1 MSSPNLDL
9 AAIGNGTIAALLDR
23 FGRISWC
30 CWPRIDGDPIFSSL
44 INGDEPQ
51 AGFFDVVL
59 DGMVSASRRYVENTA
74 IVETL
79 LETEHG
85 AKLRI
90 TDFAP
95 RFKLYDRIYRP
106 SMLVRRIEPLSGT
119 CRITVRLRP
128 HFKWGALQPALVR
141 GSNHMRFAG
150 EDFAVRATT
159 DLPIVYVAEERPFVL
174 SRAATV
180 VLGPDEPFAA
190 GLVETTRSF
199 EEKTREYW
207 FEWVRYLSIPYE
219 WQDAV
224 IRAAISL
231 KLCAYEE
238 TGGIVAALTTSIPEA
253 PHSIRNWDYRHCW
266 LRDSYFTVR
275 ALNLLGATRTMEDY
289 IRYLTTVIASDPS
302 GRLAPVYSI
311 VPGAPLD
318 EGFAEAL
325 AGYRGMGPVRVGNQA
340 AVQVQNDGYGHVV
353 LAAAQMFFDQRL
365 PNRGDQA
372 LFHLLEGVGARAVD
386 FAFEPDAGLWE
397 LRGKRRIH
405 TFSAVMSWAACDRLA
420 RIARVL
426 DLADRASFWKEQAN
440 AIRTRVLSFAWD
452 DKMGSFVDADE
463 AGQLDASLLLLA
475 ELGFVRPDDPRYVAT
490 VERIGRD
497 LKRNG
502 YLMRYANEDDFGLPE
517 TSFTICSF
525 WYAGALDL
533 IGRRGEAREMFESL
547 LARRNGAGLLSEDI
561 DNQTLELWGN
571 VPQTYS
577 MVGLIDTAMRLSKT
591 WEEAFWRGS

>member
-1 MSSPNLDL
+1 MNADLDL
-9 AAIGNGTIAALLDR
+9 AAIGNSTIAALIDR
-23 FGRISWC
+23 NGRIAWC

-44 INGDEPQ
+44 IGGEEPQ
-51 AGFFDVVL
+51 AGYFDVLL
-59 DGMVSASRRYVENTA
+59 DGMEVKATRRYAENTA
-74 IVETL
+74 IIETV
-79 LETEHG
+79 LENESG

-106 SMLVRRIEPLSGT
+106 AMLVRRIEPLAGT

-128 HFKWGALQPALVR
+128 HFGWGATPATLVR
-141 GSNHMRFAG
+141 GSNHMRFSG
-150 EDFAVRATT
+150 GDVTVRATT

-174 SRAATV
+174 SRSATL
-180 VLGPDEPFAA
+180 VLGPDEPFANSIVDTA
-190 GLVETTRSF
+190 RSF

-207 FEWVRYLSIPYE
+207 YEWVRYLSIPYE

-253 PHSIRNWDYRHCW
+253 PGSIRNWDYRHCW

-311 VPGAPLD
+311 VPGTPLE

-325 AGYRGMGPVRVGNQA
+325 GGYRGMGPVRVGNQA
-340 AVQVQNDGYGHVV
+340 AEQIQNDGYGHVV

-365 PNRGDQA
+365 PNRGDRA
-372 LFHLLEGVGARAVD
+372 LFHLLEGVGARAVE

-397 LRGKRRIH
+397 LRGKRRVH
-405 TFSAVMSWAACDRLA
+405 TFSAVMSWAAADRLA

-426 DLADRASFWKEQAN
+426 DLPDRVAFWKNHADS
-440 AIRTRVLSFAWD
+440 IRARVLAFAWD
-452 DKMGSFVDADE
+452 GKLGSFVDADE
-463 AGQLDASLLLLA
+463 GGQLDASLLLLA
-475 ELGFVRPDDPRYVAT
+475 ELGFVHPDDPRFVAT
-490 VERIGRD
+490 VEAIGRD

-525 WYAGALDL
+525 WYAGALDM
-533 IGRRGEAREMFESL
+533 IGRRAEAREMFESL

-561 DNQTLELWGN
+561 DNRTLELWGN

>member
-1 MSSPNLDL
+1 MTNLNF
-9 AAIGNGTIAALLDR
+9 AAIGNGTIAALVDPN
-23 FGRISWC
+23 GRLAWC
-30 CWPRIDGDPIFSSL
+30 CWPRIDGDPIFSAML
-44 INGDEPQ
+44 GGTEPE
-51 AGFFDVVL
+51 AGFFDVLL
-59 DGMVSASRRYVENTA
+59 DGQVKATRRYQRNTA
-74 IVETL
+74 IIETI
-79 LETEHG
+79 LENADG

-106 SMLVRRIEPLSGT
+106 AMLVRRIEPIAGT
-119 CRITVRLRP
+119 CRVTVRLRP
-128 HFKWGALQPALVR
+128 HLNWGEQRPAAVR

-150 EDFAVRATT
+150 EDFTVRATT
-159 DLPIVYVAEERPFVL
+159 DLPIVYVMEERPFVL
-174 SRAATV
+174 SKAATL
-180 VLGPDEPFAA
+180 VLGPDEPFASSLA
-190 GLVETTRSF
+190 ETAQGF
-199 EEKTREYW
+199 EEKTRDYW
-207 FEWVRYLSIPYE
+207 WEWVRYLSIPFE

-238 TGGIVAALTTSIPEA
+238 TGGIVAALTTSVPEA

-289 IRYLTTVIASDPS
+289 IRYLTTVIASEPS

-311 VPGAPLD
+311 VPGTPLEERFAP
-318 EGFAEAL
+318 AL
-325 AGYRGMGPVRVGNQA
+325 AGFSGMGPVRVGNQA
-340 AVQVQNDGYGHVV
+340 AEQVQNDGYGHVV
-353 LAAAQMFFDQRL
+353 LAAAQMFFDERL
-365 PNRGDQA
+365 PNKGDRA
-372 LFHLLEGVGARAVD
+372 LFELLEGVGAKAVE

-397 LRGKRRIH
+397 LRGKRRVH

-426 DLADRASFWKEQAN
+426 QLPERAQFWLDRRNE
-440 AIRTRVLSFAWD
+440 IRARILSFAWSEQHN
-452 DKMGSFVDADE
+452 SFVDAEQD
-463 AGQLDASLLLLA
+463 GQLDASLLLLA

-490 VERIGRD
+490 VEAIGRE
-497 LKRNG
+497 LMRNG
-502 YLMRYANEDDFGLPE
+502 YLMRYAGEDDFGLPE

-533 IGRRGEAREMFESL
+533 IGRRDEARELFNNL
-547 LARRNGAGLLSEDI
+547 LARRNEAGLLSEDI

-571 VPQTYS
+571 IPQTYS
-577 MVGLIDTAMRLSKT
+577 MVGLIDMAMRLSKT

>member
-1 MSSPNLDL
+1 MSADLNL
-9 AAIGNGTIAALLDR
+9 AAIGNGTIAALIDGS
-23 FGRISWC
+23 GRISWC
-30 CWPRIDGDPIFSSL
+30 CWPRIDGDPIFSAL
-44 INGDEPQ
+44 IGGDEPE

-59 DGMVSASRRYVENTA
+59 DGQVKATRRYVENTA
-74 IVETL
+74 IIETV
-79 LETEHG
+79 LENDQG

-106 SMLVRRIEPLSGT
+106 SMLVRRIEPLSGM
-119 CRITVRLRP
+119 CRVTVRLRP
-128 HFKWGALQPALVR
+128 HFKWGATRPAPVR

-150 EDFAVRATT
+150 EDFALRATT
-159 DLPIVYVAEERPFVL
+159 DLPIVYIAEERPFVL
-174 SRAATV
+174 SRSATV
-180 VLGPDEPFAA
+180 VLGPDEPFAS
-190 GLVETTRSF
+190 GLIETTRGF

-207 FEWVRYLSIPYE
+207 YEWVRFLSIPYE

-224 IRAAISL
+224 IRSAISL

-253 PHSIRNWDYRHCW
+253 SGSIRNWDYRHCW

-275 ALNLLGATRTMEDY
+275 ALNQLGATRTMEDY

-311 VPGAPLD
+311 VPGTPLD

-340 AVQVQNDGYGHVV
+340 AMQVQNDGYGHVV
-353 LAAAQMFFDQRL
+353 LAAAQMFFDHRL
-365 PNRGDQA
+365 PNRGDLA
-372 LFHLLEGVGARAVD
+372 LFQLLEGVGARAVD

-397 LRGKRRIH
+397 LRGRRRIH
-405 TFSAVMSWAACDRLA
+405 TFSAVMGWAACDRLA
-420 RIARVL
+420 RIARRL
-426 DLADRASFWKEQAN
+426 GLAERGAFWKEQAN
-440 AIRTRVLSFAWD
+440 TIRARVLSFAWD
-452 DKMGSFVDADE
+452 EKMGSFVDADRE
-463 AGQLDASLLLLA
+463 GQLDASLLLLA

-490 VERIGRD
+490 VDRIGRD

-502 YLMRYANEDDFGLPE
+502 YLMRYAGEDDFGLPE

-533 IGRRGEAREMFESL
+533 IGRRDEAREMFESL
-547 LARRNGAGLLSEDI
+547 LARRNDAGLLSEDI

-571 VPQTYS
+571 IPQTYS

>member
-1 MSSPNLDL
+1 MSADLDL
-9 AAIGNGTIAALLDR
+9 AAIGNGTIAALIDR
-23 FGRISWC
+23 SGRLAWC

-44 INGDEPQ
+44 LGGEEPSS
-51 AGFFDVVL
+51 GFFDIEV
-59 DGMVSASRRYVENTA
+59 DGATHISRRYVENTA
-74 IVETL
+74 IIETIVEDAR
-79 LETEHG
+79 G
-85 AKLRI
+85 GKLRI

-106 SMLVRRIEPLSGT
+106 AMLARRIEPLGGT

-128 HFKWGALQPALVR
+128 HFDWGRQKPTPVR
-141 GSNHMRFAG
+141 GSNHIRFSG
-150 EDFAVRATT
+150 GDVTIRATT
-159 DLPIVYVAEERPFVL
+159 DLPIVYLMEERPFVL
-174 SRAATV
+174 SKAATI

-190 GLVETTRSF
+190 GLSETARSF
-199 EEKTREYW
+199 EEKTRDYW
-207 FEWVRYLSIPYE
+207 YEWVRYLSVPFE

-238 TGGIVAALTTSIPEA
+238 TGGIVAALTTSVPEA

-275 ALNLLGATRTMEDY
+275 ALNQLGATRTMEDF
-289 IRYLTTVIASDPS
+289 IRYLTTVIASEPS

-311 VPGAPLD
+311 VPGTTLE
-318 EGFAEAL
+318 EGFAEGL

-340 AVQVQNDGYGHVV
+340 AEQVQNDGYGHVV
-353 LAAAQMFFDQRL
+353 LAAAQMFFDRRL
-365 PNRGDQA
+365 PNRGDEA
-372 LFHLLEGVGARAVD
+372 LFRLLEGVGTRAVEH
-386 FAFEPDAGLWE
+386 AFEPDAGLWE
-397 LRGKRRIH
+397 LRGKRRVH
-405 TFSAVMSWAACDRLA
+405 TYSAAMSWAACDRLA

-426 DLADRASFWKEQAN
+426 GLSDRAQFWAENAN
-440 AIRTRVLSFAWD
+440 TIRARILEFAWNEE
-452 DKMGSFVDADE
+452 MGSFVDADE
-463 AGQLDASLLLLA
+463 NGQLDASLLLLA

-490 VERIGRD
+490 VDAVGRE

-502 YLMRYANEDDFGLPE
+502 YLMRYAGEDDFGVPE

-525 WYAGALDL
+525 WYAGALDM
-533 IGRRGEAREMFESL
+533 IGRRDEARAMFESL
-547 LARRNGAGLLSEDI
+547 LARRNSAGLLSEDI
-561 DNQTLELWGN
+561 DNRTLELWGN
-571 VPQTYS
+571 IPQTYS

>member
-1 MSSPNLDL
+1 MSSFLDL
-9 AAIGNGTIAALLDR
+9 AAIGNGTIAALIDGN
-23 FGRISWC
+23 GRIAWC

-44 INGDEPQ
+44 LGGTEPE
-51 AGFFDVVL
+51 AGFFDVRL
-59 DGMVSASRRYVENTA
+59 DGQVKATRRYQRNTA
-74 IVETL
+74 IIETI
-79 LETEHG
+79 LESADG

-106 SMLVRRIEPLSGT
+106 AMLVRRIEPIGGT
-119 CRITVRLRP
+119 CRVTVRLRP
-128 HFKWGALQPALVR
+128 HSGWGQNRPTPVR
-141 GSNHMRFAG
+141 GSNHMRFSG
-150 EDFAVRATT
+150 DDFTLRATT
-159 DLPIVYVAEERPFVL
+159 DLPIVYVTEERPFVL
-174 SRAATV
+174 NRAATLV
-180 VLGPDEPFAA
+180 IGPDEPFASSLA
-190 GLVETTRSF
+190 DTARGF
-199 EEKTREYW
+199 EEKTRDYW
-207 FEWVRYLSIPYE
+207 WEWVRYLSIPYE

-289 IRYLTTVIASDPS
+289 IRYLTTVIASEPS

-311 VPGAPLD
+311 VPGAPL
-318 EGFAEAL
+318 EEHFATALPGFQ
-325 AGYRGMGPVRVGNQA
+325 GMGPVRVGNQA
-340 AVQVQNDGYGHVV
+340 AEQVQNDGYGHVV
-353 LAAAQMFFDQRL
+353 LAAAQMFFDERL
-365 PNRGDQA
+365 PGRGDRA
-372 LFHLLEGVGARAVD
+372 LFELLERVGARAVE

-397 LRGKRRIH
+397 LRGRRRVH
-405 TFSAVMSWAACDRLA
+405 TFSAVMSWAACDRLS

-426 DLADRASFWKEQAN
+426 DIPERAQFWADHAN
-440 AIRTRVLSFAWD
+440 EIRTRILAFAWNEE
-452 DKMGSFVDADE
+452 MGSFVDAQE
-463 AGQLDASLLLLA
+463 EGQLDASLLLLA

-490 VERIGRD
+490 VETIGRE

-502 YLMRYANEDDFGLPE
+502 YMMRYAGEDDFGVPE

-533 IGRRGEAREMFESL
+533 IGRREEAREMFTSL
-547 LARRNGAGLLSEDI
+547 LARRNEAGLLSEDI
-561 DNQTLELWGN
+561 DNRTLELWGN
-571 VPQTYS
+571 IPQTYS

>member
-1 MSSPNLDL
+1 MRADLDL
-9 AAIGNGTIAALLDR
+9 AAIGNGTIAALIDR
-23 FGRISWC
+23 AGRIAWC
-30 CWPRIDGDPIFSSL
+30 CWPRIDGDPVFSSL
-44 INGDEPQ
+44 LGGEEPQ
-51 AGFFDVVL
+51 SGFFDVVL
-59 DGMVSASRRYVENTA
+59 EGEGVRSTRRYIDNTA
-74 IVETL
+74 IIETI
-79 LETEHG
+79 LENDEG
-85 AKLRI
+85 ARLRI
-90 TDFAP
+90 VDYAP

-106 SMLVRRIEPLSGT
+106 AMLVRRIEPLSGT

-128 HFKWGALQPALVR
+128 HFQWGAQAVRPVR
-141 GSNHMRFAG
+141 GSNHMRFAS
-150 EDFAVRATT
+150 DDLTMRATT

-174 SRAATV
+174 GRSAV
-180 VLGPDEPFAA
+180 VVIGPDEPFASD
-190 GLVETTRSF
+190 LVATTRSF
-199 EEKTREYW
+199 EEKTRDYW
-207 FEWVRYLSIPYE
+207 YEWVRYLSIPFE
-219 WQDAV
+219 WQEAV

-275 ALNLLGATRTMEDY
+275 ALNQLGATRTMEDF
-289 IRYLTTVIASDPS
+289 IRYLTTIIASEPS

-311 VPGAPLD
+311 VPGTPLD
-318 EGFAEAL
+318 EHFAESL

-340 AVQVQNDGYGHVV
+340 ALQVQNDGYGHVI
-353 LAAAQMFFDQRL
+353 LAAAQMFFDHRL
-365 PNRGDQA
+365 PQRGDRA
-372 LFHLLEGVGARAVD
+372 LFHLLEAVGARAVD
-386 FAFEPDAGLWE
+386 YAFEPDAGLWE
-397 LRGKRRIH
+397 LRGKRRVH

-426 DLADRASFWKEQAN
+426 AMPDRAVYWGEQAN
-440 AIRTRVLSFAWD
+440 TIRTRILAFAWNE
-452 DKMGSFVDADE
+452 KLGSFVDADE
-463 AGQLDASLLLLA
+463 GGQLDASLLLLA

-490 VERIGRD
+490 VDLIGSE

-525 WYAGALDL
+525 WYAGALNM
-533 IGRRGEAREMFESL
+533 IGRREEAREMFESL

-561 DNQTLELWGN
+561 DNTTLELWGN
-571 VPQTYS
+571 IPQTYS
-577 MVGLIDTAMRLSKT
+577 MVGLIDTAMRLSKS

>member
-1 MSSPNLDL
+1 MIANLNL
-9 AAIGNGTIAALLDR
+9 AAIGNSTIAALIDPR
-23 FGRISWC
+23 GRISWC

-44 INGDEPQ
+44 LGGTEPES
-51 AGFFDVVL
+51 GFFDVVL
-59 DGMVSASRRYVENTA
+59 DGEVKATRRYQPNTAIIETILENTA
-74 IVETL
+74 
-79 LETEHG
+79 G

-106 SMLVRRIEPLSGT
+106 AMLVRRIEPLSGT
-119 CRITVRLRP
+119 CRVTIRLRP
-128 HFKWGALQPALVR
+128 HFKWGEQRPSPVR

-150 EDFAVRATT
+150 DDFTLRATT
-159 DLPIVYVAEERPFVL
+159 DLPIVYVSEERPFVL
-174 SRAATV
+174 GKAATI
-180 VLGPDEPFAA
+180 VLGPDEPFASSLA
-190 GLVETTRSF
+190 DTARGF
-199 EEKTREYW
+199 EEKTRDYW
-207 FEWVRYLSIPYE
+207 WEWVRYLSIPFE
-219 WQDAV
+219 WQNEV

-289 IRYLTTVIASDPS
+289 IRYLTTVIAAEPS

-311 VPGAPLD
+311 VPGTPLEERFAP
-318 EGFAEAL
+318 AL
-325 AGYRGMGPVRVGNQA
+325 AGFSGMGPVRVGNQA
-340 AVQVQNDGYGHVV
+340 AEQVQNDGYGHVI
-353 LAAAQMFFDQRL
+353 LAAAQMFFDARL
-365 PNRGDQA
+365 PNRGDTA
-372 LFHLLEGVGARAVD
+372 LFNLLEGVGAKAFD
-386 FAFEPDAGLWE
+386 YAFEPDAGLWE
-397 LRGKRRIH
+397 LRGKKRVH

-426 DLADRASFWKEQAN
+426 QLPDRVQFWLDRRNE
-440 AIRTRVLSFAWD
+440 IRARILTFAWSE
-452 DKMGSFVDADE
+452 KLGSFVDADVD
-463 AGQLDASLLLLA
+463 GQLDASLLLLA

-490 VERIGRD
+490 VDAIGRE

-502 YLMRYANEDDFGLPE
+502 YLMRYAGEDDFGLPE

-533 IGRRGEAREMFESL
+533 IGRREEAREMFTSL
-547 LARRNGAGLLSEDI
+547 LDRRNEAGLLSEDI

-571 VPQTYS
+571 IPQTYS

>member
-1 MSSPNLDL
+1 MSTNLDL
-9 AAIGNGTIAALLDR
+9 AAIGNGTIAALIDPN
-23 FGRISWC
+23 GRIAWC

-44 INGDEPQ
+44 LGGTEPE
-51 AGFFDVVL
+51 AGFCDVVL
-59 DGMVSASRRYVENTA
+59 EGQVKATRRYQTNTA
-74 IVETL
+74 IIETI
-79 LETEHG
+79 LENDQG

-106 SMLVRRIEPLSGT
+106 ATLVRRIEPINGM
-119 CRITVRLRP
+119 CRVTLRLRP
-128 HFKWGALQPALVR
+128 HFNWGEERPTPVR
-141 GSNHMRFAG
+141 GSNHLRFSG
-150 EDFAVRATT
+150 DHVTLRATT
-159 DLPIVYVAEERPFVL
+159 DLPIVYVMEERPFVL
-174 SRAATV
+174 SRPATL
-180 VLGPDEPFAA
+180 VLGPDEPFPASIA
-190 GLVETTRSF
+190 DTTRGF

-207 FEWVRYLSIPYE
+207 HEWVRYLSIPYE

-231 KLCAYEE
+231 KLCAFEE

-289 IRYLTTVIASDPS
+289 IRYLTTVIASEPS

-311 VPGAPLD
+311 VPGTPL
-318 EGFAEAL
+318 EERFASALPGFQ
-325 AGYRGMGPVRVGNQA
+325 GMGPVRVGNQA
-340 AVQVQNDGYGHVV
+340 GEQVQNDGYGHVV
-353 LAAAQMFFDQRL
+353 LAAAQMFFDERL
-365 PNRGDQA
+365 PNRGDKA
-372 LFHLLEGVGARAVD
+372 LFELLEKVGARAVE

-397 LRGKRRIH
+397 LRGRRRVH
-405 TFSAVMSWAACDRLA
+405 TFSAVMSWAACDRLG

-426 DLADRASFWKEQAN
+426 ELPDRAQFWSEHAN
-440 AIRTRVLSFAWD
+440 EIRTRIMAFAWD
-452 DKMGSFVDADE
+452 ETRGSFVDAQED
-463 AGQLDASLLLLA
+463 GQLDASLLLLA

-490 VERIGRD
+490 VETIGRE

-502 YLMRYANEDDFGLPE
+502 YLMRYAGEDDFGLPE

-533 IGRRGEAREMFESL
+533 IGRRDEAREMFTSL
-547 LARRNGAGLLSEDI
+547 LARRNPAGLLSEDI

-571 VPQTYS
+571 IPQTYS

>member
-1 MSSPNLDL
+1 MSSNLNL
-9 AAIGNGTIAALLDR
+9 ATIGNGTIAAMVDPR
-23 FGRISWC
+23 GRINWC
-30 CWPRIDGDPIFSSL
+30 CWPRIDGDPIFSAL
-44 INGDEPQ
+44 LGGEEPQ

-59 DGMVSASRRYVENTA
+59 DGEVKATRRYQTNTA
-74 IVETL
+74 IIETI
-79 LETEHG
+79 LENADG
-85 AKLRI
+85 ARLRI

-106 SMLVRRIEPLSGT
+106 AMLVRRIEPLAGT
-119 CRITVRLRP
+119 CRVSIRLRP
-128 HFKWGALQPALVR
+128 HFKWGEQHPAPVR
-141 GSNHMRFAG
+141 GSNHLRFAG
-150 EDFAVRATT
+150 DDFALRATT
-159 DLPIVYVAEERPFVL
+159 DLPIVYVMEERPFVL
-174 SRAATV
+174 DKTATI

-190 GLVETTRSF
+190 SLAETARAF
-199 EEKTREYW
+199 EEKTRDYW
-207 FEWVRYLSIPYE
+207 WEWVRYLSIPFE

-231 KLCAYEE
+231 KLCAFEE

-275 ALNLLGATRTMEDY
+275 ALNQLGATRTMEDF

-311 VPGAPLD
+311 VPGTPLEERFAP
-318 EGFAEAL
+318 AL
-325 AGYRGMGPVRVGNQA
+325 AGFHGMGPVRVGNQA
-340 AVQVQNDGYGHVV
+340 AEQVQNDGYGHVV

-365 PNRGDQA
+365 PNRGDRA
-372 LFHLLEGVGARAVD
+372 LFELLEGVGAKAAE

-397 LRGKRRIH
+397 LRGKRRVH
-405 TFSAVMSWAACDRLA
+405 TFSAVMSWAACSRLA

-426 DLADRASFWKEQAN
+426 ELPERATYWKEQA
-440 AIRTRVLSFAWD
+440 ATIRTRILSFAWNEE
-452 DKMGSFVDADE
+452 MNSFVDAEED
-463 AGQLDASLLLLA
+463 GQIDASLLLLA
-475 ELGFVRPDDPRYVAT
+475 DLGFVRPDDPRFIAT
-490 VERIGRD
+490 VERVGRD

-502 YLMRYANEDDFGLPE
+502 YLMRYAGEDDFGLPE

-525 WYAGALDL
+525 WYVCALDM
-533 IGRRGEAREMFESL
+533 IGRRDEAREMFASL
-547 LARRNGAGLLSEDI
+547 LDRRNEAGLLSEDI

-571 VPQTYS
+571 IPQTYS

>member
-1 MSSPNLDL
+1 MTNLNL
-9 AAIGNGTIAALLDR
+9 AAIGNGTISALVDPN
-23 FGRISWC
+23 GRLAWC
-30 CWPRIDGDPIFSSL
+30 CWPRIDGDPIFSSML
-44 INGDEPQ
+44 GGTEPE
-51 AGFFDVVL
+51 AGFFDVLL
-59 DGMVSASRRYVENTA
+59 DGQVKATRRYQRNTA
-74 IVETL
+74 IIETI
-79 LETEHG
+79 LENADG

-106 SMLVRRIEPLSGT
+106 AMLVRRIEPLAGT
-119 CRITVRLRP
+119 CRVTIRLRP
-128 HFKWGALQPALVR
+128 HFNWGEQRPVAVR

-150 EDFAVRATT
+150 EDFTVRATT
-159 DLPIVYVAEERPFVL
+159 DLPIVYVMEERPFVL
-174 SRAATV
+174 SKAGTL
-180 VLGPDEPFAA
+180 VLGPDEPFASSLA
-190 GLVETTRSF
+190 ETAHAF
-199 EEKTREYW
+199 EEKTRDYW
-207 FEWVRYLSIPYE
+207 WEWVRYLSIPFE

-289 IRYLTTVIASDPS
+289 IRYLTTVIAAEPS

-311 VPGAPLD
+311 VPGTPLEERFAP
-318 EGFAEAL
+318 AL
-325 AGYRGMGPVRVGNQA
+325 AGFSGMGPVRVGNQA
-340 AVQVQNDGYGHVV
+340 AEQVQNDGYGHVV
-353 LAAAQMFFDQRL
+353 LAAAQMFFDERL
-365 PNRGDQA
+365 PNKGDRA
-372 LFHLLEGVGARAVD
+372 LFELLEGVGAKAVE

-397 LRGKRRIH
+397 LRGKRRVH

-426 DLADRASFWKEQAN
+426 ELPERAQFWLERRN
-440 AIRTRVLSFAWD
+440 EIRARILTFAWSEQHN
-452 DKMGSFVDADE
+452 SFVDAEED
-463 AGQLDASLLLLA
+463 GQLDASLLLLA

-490 VERIGRD
+490 VEAIGRE
-497 LKRNG
+497 LMRNG
-502 YLMRYANEDDFGLPE
+502 YLMRYAGEDDFGLPE

-533 IGRRGEAREMFESL
+533 IGRRDEARELFNNL
-547 LARRNGAGLLSEDI
+547 LARRNEAGLLSEDI

-571 VPQTYS
+571 IPQTYS
-577 MVGLIDTAMRLSKT
+577 MVGLIDMAMRLSKT

>member
-1 MSSPNLDL
+1 MSADLNL
-9 AAIGNGTIAALLDR
+9 AAIGNGTIAALIDKN
-23 FGRISWC
+23 GRLAWC
-30 CWPRIDGDPIFSSL
+30 CWPRIDGDPIFSAL
-44 INGDEPQ
+44 LGGEEP
-51 AGFFDVVL
+51 AGGFFDVQL
-59 DGMVSASRRYVENTA
+59 DGQVKATRRYQDNTA
-74 IVETL
+74 IIETI
-79 LETEHG
+79 LENDSG

-90 TDFAP
+90 IDFAP

-106 SMLVRRIEPLSGT
+106 SMLVRRIEPMEGT
-119 CRITVRLRP
+119 CRVTVRLRP
-128 HFKWGALQPALVR
+128 HFRWGEQVPQPVR

-150 EDFAVRATT
+150 EDFTIRATT
-159 DLPIVYVAEERPFVL
+159 DLPIVYIAEERPFVL
-174 SRAATV
+174 SKAATV
-180 VLGPDEPFAA
+180 VLGPDEPFASSLA
-190 GLVETTRSF
+190 ETARSF

-207 FEWVRYLSIPYE
+207 YEWVRYLSIPFE

-238 TGGIVAALTTSIPEA
+238 TGAIVAALTTSIPEA

-275 ALNLLGATRTMEDY
+275 ALNLLGATRTMEDF
-289 IRYLTTVIASDPS
+289 IRYLTTIIASEPS

-311 VPGAPLD
+311 VPGTPL
-318 EGFAEAL
+318 EERFAESL
-325 AGYRGMGPVRVGNQA
+325 KGFRGMGPVRVGNQA
-340 AVQVQNDGYGHVV
+340 AEQIQNDGYGHVV
-353 LAAAQMFFDQRL
+353 LAAAQMFFDHRL
-365 PNRGDQA
+365 PDRGDTA
-372 LFHLLEGVGARAVD
+372 LFHLLEGVGARAAE

-397 LRGKRRIH
+397 LRGKRRVH
-405 TFSAVMSWAACDRLA
+405 TFSAVMSWAACDRLK
-420 RIARVL
+420 RIARRL
-426 DLADRASFWKEQAN
+426 DLPERAAYWQEEARG
-440 AIRTRVLSFAWD
+440 IRERILSFAWNEE
-452 DKMGSFVDADE
+452 MGSFVDAEQD
-463 AGQLDASLLLLA
+463 GQLDASLLLLA

-490 VERIGRD
+490 VEAIGRE

-502 YLMRYANEDDFGLPE
+502 YLMRYAGEDDFGLPE

-533 IGRRGEAREMFESL
+533 IGRREEAREMFTSL
-547 LARRNGAGLLSEDI
+547 LARRNEAGLLSEDI

-571 VPQTYS
+571 IPQTYS